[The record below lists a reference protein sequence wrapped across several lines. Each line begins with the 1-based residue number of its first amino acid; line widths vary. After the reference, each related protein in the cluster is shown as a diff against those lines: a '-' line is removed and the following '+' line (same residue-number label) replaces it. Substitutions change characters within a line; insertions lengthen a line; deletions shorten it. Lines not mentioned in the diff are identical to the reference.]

1 MNWEFLCRNI
11 KQVVLESIS
20 GQNKNSDRQKE
31 RFRSPI
37 GIGVGVTIY
46 TTVFLLKAKILLWSS
61 GKGKGKG
68 WTQEGHS
75 KVIYGWWMVDG
86 GIPFPDALH

>member
-1 MNWEFLCRNI
+1 M
-11 KQVVLESIS
+11 VLEFIS

-46 TTVFLLKAKILLWSS
+46 TTVFLLKTQILLEFAKI
-61 GKGKGKG
+61 
-68 WTQEGHS
+68 
-75 KVIYGWWMVDG
+75 
-86 GIPFPDALH
+86 FAR

>member
-1 MNWEFLCRNI
+1 M
-11 KQVVLESIS
+11 VLESIS

-46 TTVFLLKAKILLWSS
+46 NSFLVKSTDFVRVCKHFCSLKVLYRIGNYHEMHLPRKQ
-61 GKGKGKG
+61 K
-68 WTQEGHS
+68 
-75 KVIYGWWMVDG
+75 
-86 GIPFPDALH
+86 

>member
-1 MNWEFLCRNI
+1 MRESWIPPETKLAYQNRNWEFLCRNI

-46 TTVFLLKAKILLWSS
+46 TTVFLLKAKILL
-61 GKGKGKG
+61 GFAN
-68 WTQEGHS
+68 
-75 KVIYGWWMVDG
+75 I
-86 GIPFPDALH
+86 FAR